1 MFFNCHQAVDE
12 EVGEEAAGGVAVEE
26 EGEVAAEAVDEEGEA
41 EVETKQRFRAEM
53 EFDVVETINT
63 GSTLFDF
70 LFLPFLVTWLQ

>member
-12 EVGEEAAGGVAVEE
+12 EVGEEAAGEDAVEE

-53 EFDVVETINT
+53 EFGVDGDNQHRVNII
-63 GSTLFDF
+63 
-70 LFLPFLVTWLQ
+70 